1 LNRVAWFIAAAVLA
15 LASVGVAQPGLIVE
29 PWGATQDRA
38 ELSGRFRIT
47 QRVHTFNGTATLI
60 VDPWGSSSATE
71 VSPVRPRDRGA
82 VTEGASVWASAGE
95 IVDPWASSRRR
106 AASVRLDTLI
116 VDPWQR

>member
-1 LNRVAWFIAAAVLA
+1 LNRVAWFVAAAVLA
-15 LASVGVAQPGLIVE
+15 LASVAVAQPGLIVE

-38 ELSGRFRIT
+38 ELSRRFRIT

-60 VDPWGSSSATE
+60 VDPWGSSSANE

-82 VTEGASVWASAGE
+82 VTSLWASAGE